1 MYGHNYRL
9 LGRDKDVTELM
20 HRQLISMAE
29 FLAIGDCVPYLEI
42 LRRAEKRQ
50 SKKLV
55 GKQDQVVLDALK
67 RMVNIHYMIRNG

>member
-1 MYGHNYRL
+1 
-9 LGRDKDVTELM
+9 
-20 HRQLISMAE
+20 MAE